1 MKKEIER
8 KFLVRGNLFK
18 KLSIEKKYI
27 LQCYLNKDPNR
38 AVGVRII
45 NEEGYLTIKGKS
57 NK

>member
-18 KLSIEKKYI
+18 KFSIEKKHI
-27 LQCYLNKDPNR
+27 LQGYINKDPNR
-38 AVGVRII
+38 TLIVRLL